1 MDVLSVTDQEDGSA
15 IVELS
20 MTEQE
25 QNWLIQHAVTDLLQK
40 AIARESRT
48 CCDCECVIDD
58 ETIEKYPST
67 EICGE
72 CLEG

>member
-1 MDVLSVTDQEDGSA
+1 MALLGG
-15 IVELS
+15 
-20 MTEQE
+20 
-25 QNWLIQHAVTDLLQK
+25 WLIQHAVTDLLQK